1 MAGDK
6 PAIGFFRKINRSVAV
21 RGERNMPAM
30 SVEAT
35 PPGYSLILT
44 DALRR
49 RRAPQAV
56 RGDEP
61 RTGAKADPG
70 AD

>member
-1 MAGDK
+1 
-6 PAIGFFRKINRSVAV
+6 
-21 RGERNMPAM
+21 MPAM